1 MGLAVGGTADLV
13 EWIADSGCGGVD
25 FRDRRADSVRGTA
38 DSGRCGEN
46 IADGSAYLVEWIA
59 YSGCGGVD
67 LRDRRADSGRGT
79 ANSGR
84 CGDNIAGGSAYL
96 NDWIAN
102 FGCGGVIFVGGTA
115 DSVDMKGNAPFA
127 FSVQDKLWLMESV
140 LFRLCRKVLSDSENA
155 ANISSHPATSCRRPM
170 CDCSSPVSIVRHSG
184 NSLRTQTNS
193 LRRPMCHRS
202 SRVSGYTF
210 LISEVFL
217 LDGIVLPNLQRLSVA
232 NR

>member
-1 MGLAVGGTADLV
+1 MGLAVGRTADLV

-25 FRDRRADSVRGTA
+25 FRDRRAGSGRGTA
-38 DSGRCGEN
+38 NCGRCGEN
-46 IADGSAYLVEWIA
+46 FAGRTADLVEWIA

-155 ANISSHPATSCRRPM
+155 ANISSHPVTSCRCPI

>member
-25 FRDRRADSVRGTA
+25 FRDRRADSGRGTA
-38 DSGRCGEN
+38 DSGRCGE
-46 IADGSAYLVEWIA
+46 
-59 YSGCGGVD
+59 
-67 LRDRRADSGRGT
+67 
-79 ANSGR
+79 
-84 CGDNIAGGSAYL
+84 NIAGGSAYL

-202 SRVSGYTF
+202 RRVSGYTF